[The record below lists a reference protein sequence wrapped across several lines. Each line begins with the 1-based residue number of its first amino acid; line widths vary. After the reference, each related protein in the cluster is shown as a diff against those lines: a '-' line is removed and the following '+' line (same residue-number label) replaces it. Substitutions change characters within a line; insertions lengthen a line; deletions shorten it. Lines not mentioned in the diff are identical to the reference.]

1 MGRAARGETAVVYVI
16 SCRRLSLLKIGV
28 AEDEGKRLREL
39 QVGSPLEL
47 TLEFVRVFS
56 DRGDAVAVCEEL
68 YRRFEPRRDR
78 GGWYRLTL
86 EEVRH
91 GFGRRTTVEAPERAR
106 AAKAAEAAA
115 RGIRL
120 ARRRDKR
127 LGKRTEKQ
135 LAYERRRRQE
145 RTRMRKRAARLLGA
159 GLTQEQAAAA
169 VGVTSRTL
177 RNWKAA
183 LAFRRELERAQ
194 QRHQLG
200 RAPTRSRTAKAP
212 LRPGA
217 DERQRNRAPAPP
229 AQQQPVAEAEE
240 NLPSGFRRVGGVPLW
255 GDSDGW
261 PRTAEEHAQRD
272 AHYTA
277 RRDLSDDDRYD
288 YNTVVKFGRQTAAE
302 RRAVSQEKRRSRDL
316 ARAKRTASRD
326 P

>member
-1 MGRAARGETAVVYVI
+1 MGGAARAEKAVVYVI
-16 SCRRLSLLKIGV
+16 SCRRVGLLKIGV
-28 AEDEGKRLREL
+28 ADDGRKRLREL

-47 TLEFVRVFS
+47 TLADTRPYAERA
-56 DRGDAVAVCEEL
+56 DAVAVCEEL
-68 YRRFEPRRDR
+68 YRCFAGRRVR

-86 EEVRH
+86 EELRH
-91 GFGRRTTVEAPERAR
+91 GFGRRATVEAPERAR

-115 RGIRL
+115 EESRL
-120 ARRRDKR
+120 ARLRDKR

-145 RTRMRKRAARLLGA
+145 RTRMQKRAARLLGE
-159 GLTQEQAAAA
+159 GLTQEQAAAV

-183 LAFRRELERAQ
+183 PAFRRELERAQ
-194 QRHQLG
+194 QRRQRG
-200 RAPTRSRTAKAP
+200 PSTRPRIGKGP
-212 LRPGA
+212 VRRGA
-217 DERQRNRAPAPP
+217 DERQRERAPAPP
-229 AQQQPVAEAEE
+229 AQQQPSTEAEE

-272 AHYTA
+272 AHYSA
-277 RRDLSDDDRYD
+277 RRDLSDLDRHD
-288 YNTVVKFGRQTAAE
+288 YNTVVKFGGQTAAE
-302 RRAVSQEKRRSRDL
+302 RRAVSQEKRRTRDL

>member
-1 MGRAARGETAVVYVI
+1 MGGEMRGAGTVVYVI
-16 SCRRLSLLKIGV
+16 SCRRLGLLKIGV
-28 AEDEGKRLREL
+28 AEDARKRLREL

-47 TLEFVRVFS
+47 TLADTRPYAE
-56 DRGDAVAVCEEL
+56 RGDAVAVCEEL
-68 YRRFEPRRDR
+68 YRCFTGRRDR

-91 GFGRRTTVEAPERAR
+91 GFGRRATVEAPERAR
-106 AAKAAEAAA
+106 ADEAA
-115 RGIRL
+115 RERL
-120 ARRRDKR
+120 IAPGQRKR
-127 LGKRTEKQ
+127 LGERTEKQ

-145 RTRMRKRAARLLGA
+145 RTRKQKRAARLLGE
-159 GLTQEQAAAA
+159 GLTQEQAAAV

-183 LAFRRELERAQ
+183 PAFRRELERAQ
-194 QRHQLG
+194 QRQQRG
-200 RAPTRSRTAKAP
+200 QAPARSRSLKGP
-212 LRPGA
+212 VRRGA
-217 DERQRNRAPAPP
+217 DERRRERAPAPP
-229 AQQQPVAEAEE
+229 TQQPTAEAEAE
-240 NLPSGFRRVGGVPLW
+240 QQLPSGFRRVGPVPLW

-261 PRTAEEHAQRD
+261 PRTPAEHAERD

-277 RRDLSDDDRYD
+277 RRDLSDADRHD